1 MTICKVNTINQILQN
16 HDFTDYIY
24 GHPVLRAENV
34 TVTPDYPNL
43 AEIIDN
49 MKETM
54 YHSQGI
60 GIAAPQVGINAR
72 IVYIDVDVL
81 AEDFPELK
89 DCRMVLI
96 NPEITIDETA
106 PSISREEGCLSV
118 PGIHEN
124 VFRHEKIHL
133 HWQDEQ
139 FQEHDE
145 DIEGYLAR
153 VVQHECDH
161 LDKTL
166 FVDRISPIRKQ
177 LIRSKLN
184 NMVKGKVSCSY
195 RCKVAPH
202 TRKK

>member
-1 MTICKVNTINQILQN
+1 MILPI
-16 HDFTDYIY
+16 YIY
-24 GHPVLRAENV
+24 GHPVLRAENAV
-34 TVTPDYPNL
+34 VTPDFEGL
-43 AEIIDN
+43 HELIEN

-54 YHSQGI
+54 YHTNGI
-60 GIAAPQVGINAR
+60 GIAAPQVGVNAR

-89 DCRMVLI
+89 GVNMVLI
-96 NPEITIDETA
+96 NPEITIDET
-106 PSISREEGCLSV
+106 SESVSREEGCLSV

-124 VFRHEKIHL
+124 VQRIEKIHL

-139 FQEHDE
+139 FNEHDQ

-161 LDKTL
+161 LEKTL

-184 NMVKGKVSCSY
+184 NMVKGKVSCDY

-202 TRKK
+202 SHRK

>member
-1 MTICKVNTINQILQN
+1 MVLPI
-16 HDFTDYIY
+16 YIY
-24 GHPVLRAENV
+24 GHPVLRTENAV
-34 TVTPDYPNL
+34 VKPDFPGL
-43 AEIIDN
+43 SELIEN

-54 YHSQGI
+54 YHTQGI
-60 GIAAPQVGINAR
+60 GIAAPQVGVNAR

-89 DCRMVLI
+89 DRRMVLI
-96 NPEITIDETA
+96 NPVITVDENA
-106 PSISREEGCLSV
+106 PLISREEGCLSV

-124 VFRHEKIHL
+124 VHRQEKIHL

-161 LDKTL
+161 LEKTL
-166 FVDRISPIRKQ
+166 FVDKISPIRKQ
-177 LIRSKLN
+177 LIRTKLN
-184 NMVKGKVSCSY
+184 NMVKGKISCNY
-195 RCKVAPH
+195 RCKFAPH
-202 TRKK
+202 NRTR

>member
-1 MTICKVNTINQILQN
+1 MILPI
-16 HDFTDYIY
+16 YIY
-24 GHPVLRAENV
+24 GHPVLRADNAV
-34 TVTPDYPNL
+34 VTPEFPDLPAL
-43 AEIIDN
+43 IEN

-54 YHSQGI
+54 YHTQGI
-60 GIAAPQVGINAR
+60 GIAAPQVGVNAR
-72 IVYIDVDVL
+72 IVFIDVDVL

-89 DCRMVLI
+89 DRRMLLI
-96 NPEITIDETA
+96 NPVITVDESA
-106 PSISREEGCLSV
+106 PLITREEGCLSV

-124 VFRHEKIHL
+124 VQRHEKIHL

-161 LDKTL
+161 LEKTL

-177 LIRSKLN
+177 LIRSKLS
-184 NMVKGKVSCSY
+184 NMVKGKVSCNY
-195 RCKVAPH
+195 RCKVAPAR
-202 TRKK
+202 RKK

>member
-1 MTICKVNTINQILQN
+1 MILPI
-16 HDFTDYIY
+16 YIY
-24 GHPVLRAENV
+24 GHPMLRADNV
-34 TVTPDYPNL
+34 TVTPDFPNL
-43 AEIIDN
+43 TELITN

-54 YHSQGI
+54 YHTQGI
-60 GIAAPQVGINAR
+60 GIAAPQVGVNAR

-89 DCRMVLI
+89 DVRLVLI
-96 NPEITIDETA
+96 NPTITIDEEAEYVT
-106 PSISREEGCLSV
+106 REEGCLSV

-124 VFRHEKIHL
+124 VQRIEKIHL
-133 HWQDEQ
+133 HWQDEN
-139 FQEHDE
+139 FEEHDQ

-184 NMVKGKVSCSY
+184 NMVKGKVSCDY
-195 RCKVAPH
+195 RCKVAPIK
-202 TRKK
+202 RKK

>member
-1 MTICKVNTINQILQN
+1 MILPI
-16 HDFTDYIY
+16 YIY
-24 GHPVLRAENV
+24 GHPVLRAENA

-43 AEIIDN
+43 QELIEN

-54 YHSQGI
+54 YNSQGI
-60 GIAAPQVGINAR
+60 GIAAPQVGVNAR

-89 DCRMVLI
+89 DRRMLLI
-96 NPEITIDETA
+96 NPEITVDETA

-124 VFRHEKIHL
+124 VYRHEKIHL

-177 LIRSKLN
+177 LIRAKLN
-184 NMVKGKVSCSY
+184 NMAKGKVSCSY
-195 RCKVAPH
+195 RCKVAPNKH
-202 TRKK
+202 KK

>member
-1 MTICKVNTINQILQN
+1 MILPI
-16 HDFTDYIY
+16 YIY
-24 GHPVLRAENV
+24 GHPVLRAENA

-43 AEIIDN
+43 QELIEN

-54 YHSQGI
+54 YNSQGI
-60 GIAAPQVGINAR
+60 GIAAPQVGVNAR

-89 DCRMVLI
+89 DRRMLLI
-96 NPEITIDETA
+96 NPEITVDETA

-124 VFRHEKIHL
+124 VYRHEKIHL

-177 LIRSKLN
+177 LIRAKLN
-184 NMVKGKVSCSY
+184 NMAKGKVSCSY
-195 RCKVAPH
+195 RCKVAPIKH
-202 TRKK
+202 KK

>member
-1 MTICKVNTINQILQN
+1 MILPI
-16 HDFTDYIY
+16 YIY
-24 GHPVLRAENV
+24 GHPVLRADNE
-34 TVTPDYPNL
+34 TVTPDFPNL
-43 AEIIDN
+43 KELIEN

-54 YHSQGI
+54 YNSQGI
-60 GIAAPQVGINAR
+60 GIAAPQVGVNAR
-72 IVYIDVDVL
+72 VVYIDVDVL

-89 DCRMVLI
+89 DRCMLLI
-96 NPEITIDETA
+96 NPVITIDESSPLVT
-106 PSISREEGCLSV
+106 REEGCLSV

-124 VFRHEKIHL
+124 VQRHEKIHL

-161 LDKTL
+161 LEKTL

-184 NMVKGKVSCSY
+184 NMVKGKVSCDY

-202 TRKK
+202 NRKK

>member
-1 MTICKVNTINQILQN
+1 MILPI
-16 HDFTDYIY
+16 YIY
-24 GHPVLRAENV
+24 GHPVLRAENA

-43 AEIIDN
+43 AELIEN

-54 YHSQGI
+54 YHTQGI
-60 GIAAPQVGINAR
+60 GIAAPQVGVNAR

-89 DCRMVLI
+89 GVNMVLI
-96 NPEITIDETA
+96 NPVITVDESYQA
-106 PSISREEGCLSV
+106 ISREEGCLSV

-124 VFRHEKIHL
+124 VQRHEKIHL

-139 FQEHDE
+139 FQEHDQ

-161 LDKTL
+161 LEKTL
-166 FVDRISPIRKQ
+166 FIDRISPIRKQ

-184 NMVKGKVSCSY
+184 NMVKGKVSCNY

-202 TRKK
+202 NRKK

>member
-1 MTICKVNTINQILQN
+1 MVLPI
-16 HDFTDYIY
+16 YIY
-24 GHPVLRAENV
+24 GHPVLRAENA
-34 TVTPDYPNL
+34 TVTPDFPGL
-43 AEIIDN
+43 QELIGN

-54 YHSQGI
+54 YHTQGI
-60 GIAAPQVGINAR
+60 GIAAPQVGVNAR

-89 DCRMVLI
+89 GVNMVLI
-96 NPEITIDETA
+96 NPEITVDENA

-124 VFRHEKIHL
+124 VYRQEKIHM
-133 HWQDEQ
+133 HWLDEQ
-139 FQEHDE
+139 FQEHDQ

-153 VVQHECDH
+153 VIQHECDH

-166 FVDRISPIRKQ
+166 FIDRISPIRKQ

-184 NMVKGKVSCSY
+184 NMVKGKISCNY
-195 RCKVAPH
+195 RCKFAPH
-202 TRKK
+202 NHKK

>member
-1 MTICKVNTINQILQN
+1 MILPI
-16 HDFTDYIY
+16 YIY
-24 GHPVLRAENV
+24 GHPVLRAENAV
-34 TVTPDYPNL
+34 VTPEYPNL
-43 AEIIDN
+43 QELIEN

-54 YHSQGI
+54 YHTQGI
-60 GIAAPQVGINAR
+60 GIAAPQVGVNAR

-89 DCRMVLI
+89 GVNMVLI
-96 NPEITIDETA
+96 NPEITVDEES
-106 PSISREEGCLSV
+106 PLINREEGCLSV

-124 VFRHEKIHL
+124 VHRHEKIHL

-139 FQEHDE
+139 FVEHDK

-161 LDKTL
+161 LEKTL

-184 NMVKGKVSCSY
+184 NMVKGNVSCNY
-195 RCKVAPH
+195 RCKFAPH
-202 TRKK
+202 NRKR

>member
-1 MTICKVNTINQILQN
+1 MILPI
-16 HDFTDYIY
+16 YIY
-24 GHPVLRAENV
+24 GHPVLRAENAV
-34 TVTPDYPNL
+34 VTPDYPGL
-43 AEIIDN
+43 QELIEN

-54 YHSQGI
+54 YNSQGI
-60 GIAAPQVGINAR
+60 GIAAPQVGVNAR
-72 IVYIDVDVL
+72 IVYIDVNPL

-96 NPEITIDETA
+96 NPEITVDETA

-118 PGIHEN
+118 PGVHEN
-124 VFRHEKIHL
+124 VHRQEKIHL
-133 HWQDEQ
+133 HWQDEL
-139 FQEHDE
+139 FQEHDM

-177 LIRSKLN
+177 LIRAKLN

-195 RCKVAPH
+195 RYKVAPH
-202 TRKK
+202 VRKK